1 MPTRLEPIP
10 DAALERAA
18 AALRVLAHPARLRLV
33 ELLLAGD
40 HTVGELA
47 EHAGLTQSSCSQ
59 HLNQMAAHGLLE
71 RERDGRAVRYRV
83 VDESALRVIDCI
95 RKHGAPRAGGR
106 R

>member
-1 MPTRLEPIP
+1 MSTRLATIP
-10 DAALERAA
+10 DETLERAA

-47 EHAGLTQSSCSQ
+47 EHAGLAPAACSQ

-71 RERDGRAVRYRV
+71 KERDGRAVRYRV
-83 VDESALRVIDCI
+83 IDESALRVIDCI
-95 RKHGAPRAGGR
+95 RKHGGKSRN
-106 R
+106 